1 MHQVPDDAF
10 ERFAAQR
17 KKDLQRIARH
27 TGGEH
32 QLANVVN
39 EAWIMA
45 CSLRLP
51 DGSVLNIEEPACQER
66 LLSHLYQHLVRYTE
80 QNVRRAVRLDHAPKG
95 SGQDNDAHPLTCL
108 LASNEGR
115 DALGEMLEREA
126 AAAQDA
132 ELDAHGSLAA
142 AYVRL
147 LQHFDNRM
155 GAVADHLLIST
166 SYAYRCC
173 AQARWLAT
181 HMTYIPVPMTGARLV
196 PGPWRRFRL
205 RRSPVQMAFDFD
217 DELPLRPET

>member
-1 MHQVPDDAF
+1 MHPVPDDIF
-10 ERFAAQR
+10 ERFAGQR

-32 QLANVVN
+32 QLGDVVH

-45 CSLRLP
+45 WSLRRP
-51 DGSVLNIEEPACQER
+51 DGSALDLSEAACQEQ
-66 LLSHLYQHLVRYTE
+66 LLGHLYQHLVRYTE
-80 QNVRRAVRLDHAPKG
+80 QNVRRAIRLDHPPKG
-95 SGQDNDAHPLTCL
+95 SGHDDEAHPLTYL

-115 DALGEMLEREA
+115 DALGEMLEHEASLAREA
-126 AAAQDA
+126 L
-132 ELDAHGSLAA
+132 LDAHGSLAA

-155 GAVADHLLIST
+155 SAVADHLLIST

-173 AQARWLAT
+173 AQARWLAV
-181 HMTYIPVPMTGARLV
+181 HMAYIPVPTTSGRSV

-205 RRSPVQMAFDFD
+205 RRLQVQLAFDFD
-217 DELPLRPET
+217 DELPLQFEI

>member
-32 QLANVVN
+32 QLGDVVH

-45 CSLRLP
+45 YSLRLP
-51 DGSVLNIEEPACQER
+51 DGSALNLAKTACQEK

-95 SGQDNDAHPLTCL
+95 SGQDDDAHPLTYL

-115 DALGEMLEREA
+115 DALGEMLEQEA
-126 AAAQDA
+126 TLALDAA
-132 ELDAHGSLAA
+132 LDAHGSLAA

-155 GAVADHLLIST
+155 SAVADHLLIST

-173 AQARWLAT
+173 AQARWLAV
-181 HMTYIPVPMTGARLV
+181 HMAYIPVPTTRGRLV

-205 RRSPVQMAFDFD
+205 RRSQVQLEFDFD
-217 DELPLRPET
+217 DELPLLPER